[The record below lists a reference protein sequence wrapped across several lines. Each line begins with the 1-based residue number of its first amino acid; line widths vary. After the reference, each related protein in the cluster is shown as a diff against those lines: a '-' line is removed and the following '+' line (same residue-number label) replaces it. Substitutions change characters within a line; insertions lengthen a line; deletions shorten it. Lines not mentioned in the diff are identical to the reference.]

1 MLLAALL
8 FQLAAVAP
16 AAPAARQT
24 VYDARGGQTAVRA
37 VRSDATL
44 AVDGRLDEPVWRE
57 AALLTGFS
65 LYQPVDQRPAPDSTE
80 VLVWYSPTALHV
92 GIRAF
97 EPHGAVR
104 ATLADR
110 DRVAADD
117 NVELHLDTF
126 DERRRALVFIVNPL
140 GVQADGT
147 KSEGGGFIP
156 GSNVMPGQND
166 LSADFLWQSKGRVTE
181 WGYEVELRIPF
192 SALRYP
198 ISMPQRWG
206 IQVVRH
212 VQHSGYE
219 ETWTPARRGAASFVA
234 QYGRLEG
241 MAGMAHGQV
250 VELNPEVTNTATG
263 TPRAAAIGD
272 AWRYAN
278 DARVGGNVRWAL
290 GSDFV
295 LNGTVRPDFS
305 QVEADATQI
314 AADQRFA
321 LFYPERRPFFV
332 EGSDQFN
339 VPNTLVYTRRIV
351 RPEGAAKL
359 TGKVGR
365 ADVALLTAVDDPG
378 TTTDGSRP
386 LVNVVRLRRDF
397 AEQSTMGILYSGRT
411 SGARANHVAGA
422 DVRHVFGR
430 LYYAQLQAVQS
441 VTSVN
446 GDARSAPMW
455 EGVVDRTG
463 RNWGFHYNL
472 LGIGPNFQ
480 ADNGFVSRTGFVQP
494 NISNRLT
501 AFGRPGALLER
512 YTLFATTSAIWRYA
526 DFFAGRSLLENR
538 ASLNSQLT
546 FRRGWSVSVTPA
558 VSSYAFDPAS
568 YAGVRPSAT
577 TPFTPSDRIGVV
589 TGAFSVATPQVR
601 RLSASVGGTVG
612 NDVDFQETSRVRRRD
627 YNASLDLRPNER
639 LRLGATYVSTRFTRR
654 ADGERIAETRI
665 PRLRAEYQ
673 LARPVFVRVVSQY
686 ESSRRAALRDPRTGA
701 VLLVP
706 GTAGGWTPSAARS
719 ANALRTDWLFSYRP
733 RPGTVFFAGYGNTLA
748 EPDALAFSQL
758 RRTGDA
764 IFVKASY
771 VFRLARGD

>member
-1 MLLAALL
+1 MLLTAVL
-8 FQLAAVAP
+8 FQLAAAQP
-16 AAPAARQT
+16 TYNARE
-24 VYDARGGQTAVRA
+24 GQTEVRA
-37 VRSDATL
+37 VRADATI
-44 AVDGRLDEPVWRE
+44 AVDGRLDEPAWRD

-65 LYQPVDQRPAPDSTE
+65 LYQPVDGRPSPDSTE

-92 GIRAF
+92 GVRAF

-117 NVELHLDTF
+117 NVEIQLDTF

-166 LSADFLWQSKGRVTE
+166 LSADFLWQSKGRVTD

-192 SALRYP
+192 SSLRYP
-198 ISMPQRWG
+198 LGAPQRWG
-206 IQVVRH
+206 FQVVRH
-212 VQHSGYE
+212 AQHSGYE

-234 QYGRLEG
+234 QAGKLVG
-241 MAGMAHGQV
+241 LAGMRHGQV
-250 VELNPEVTNTATG
+250 VELNPELTNTARG
-263 TPRAAAIGD
+263 QAGAGD
-272 AWRYAN
+272 GWAYGN
-278 DARVGGNVRWAL
+278 DARLGGNVRWAL

-305 QVEADATQI
+305 QVEADATQV

-351 RPEGAAKL
+351 RPEAAAKL

-365 ADVALLTAVDDPG
+365 ADVAVLTAADDP
-378 TTTDGSRP
+378 TTTVDGSRP
-386 LVNVVRLRRDF
+386 LVNVVRLRSDF
-397 AEQSTMGILYSGRT
+397 AEQSTAGVLYSGRT
-411 SGARANHVAGA
+411 SGTRDNHVAGA

-430 LYYAQLQAVQS
+430 MYYAQLQAVQS
-441 VTSVN
+441 VTSQL
-446 GDARSAPMW
+446 GDTRSAPMW
-455 EGVVDRTG
+455 EGVLDRTG
-463 RNWGFHYNL
+463 RSWGFHYNL

-480 ADNGFVSRTGFVQP
+480 TDNGFVPRTGFVQP
-494 NISNRLT
+494 NLANRFTLY
-501 AFGRPGALLER
+501 GRPGALLER
-512 YTLFATTSAIWRYA
+512 YQVFATTTAIWRYA

-538 ASLNSQLT
+538 ASASNTLT
-546 FRRGWSVSVTPA
+546 FRRGWSVTVNPVVA
-558 VSSYAFDPAS
+558 SYAFDPAS
-568 YAGVRPSAT
+568 YATVRSAPT
-577 TPFTPSDRIGVV
+577 TPFVPSDRVGAV
-589 TGAFSVATPQVR
+589 TSGFSVATPQFR
-601 RLSASVGGTVG
+601 RFAASAGGSVG
-612 NDVDFQETSRVRRRD
+612 NDVDFLETSRVRRRD
-627 YNASLDLRPNER
+627 YTASLDLRPSER
-639 LRLGATYVSTRFTRR
+639 LRVSATYASTSFARR
-654 ADGERIAETRI
+654 RDGERILATHI

-686 ESSRRAALRDPRTGA
+686 ESSRRAALRDPGTGE
-701 VLLVP
+701 VLLVQ
-706 GTAGGWTPSAARS
+706 GAGGTGFAPSSARS
-719 ANALRTDWLFSYRP
+719 SNALRTDALFSYRP
-733 RPGTVFFAGYGNTLA
+733 RPGTVFFAGYGNTLT
-748 EPDALAFSQL
+748 EPGALAFDGL

-764 IFVKASY
+764 FFVKASY